1 MVRACRPPAR
11 EPSRSWLAR
20 RSAIATS
27 APASASSPASII
39 PAGPPPAITTAWSVM
54 RTTPPGSYG
63 LRLLAAA
70 ILRQDLGLAAR
81 PPVRYSLKLRG
92 LPSRPARAA
101 GDDPRARPGLYRAA
115 RPRPHHEL

>member
-20 RSAIATS
+20 RSAIATA

-81 PPVRYSLKLRG
+81 PPVRYSLTVRG

-101 GDDPRARPGLYRAA
+101 GAGPRARPRLYRAA
-115 RPRPHHEL
+115 EVQTQAA